1 MVSTKIAQV
10 KHLNCKRLGFPCFCF
25 SPACFSS
32 EQLCKAIFY
41 KVLPLAAIVCAR
53 SRRLCETSPPL
64 FASSIACLL
73 SALVP
78 FPGDRGAKAL
88 LQQKKRAEACFGQ
101 VLLAFVVCTLNVF
114 RLIIFMFWCS
124 WMLWEGVFAIGFH
137 ENNTGEHLDSSSR
150 CFSLVPHPAVF
161 YQACVCVAQAHL
173 GKKKRAE
180 ACCGQFY
187 LRCLQLVWVQRSFCC
202 CFPQL
207 EALGLSTDDFL
218 AGCTMD
224 DIELLEEGL
233 VPCKLVKRW
242 SECSC
247 AWDFQNCS
255 AMETPDTRGFQRG
268 PWSAFWFELF
278 TKPGCFERRR

>member
-1 MVSTKIAQV
+1 MKITQASVGQRVSTAEE
-10 KHLNCKRLGFPCFCF
+10 
-25 SPACFSS
+25 AC
-32 EQLCKAIFY
+32 
-41 KVLPLAAIVCAR
+41 R
-53 SRRLCETSPPL
+53 
-64 FASSIACLL
+64 
-73 SALVP
+73 
-78 FPGDRGAKAL
+78 GDRGAKAL
-88 LQQKKRAEACFGQ
+88 LQQKKRAE
-101 VLLAFVVCTLNVF
+101 
-114 RLIIFMFWCS
+114 
-124 WMLWEGVFAIGFH
+124 
-137 ENNTGEHLDSSSR
+137 
-150 CFSLVPHPAVF
+150 
-161 YQACVCVAQAHL
+161 ACVCVAQAHL